1 MQRRDDARQARVV
14 ADDGR
19 RASPRGQLLAQ
30 QLILGSHAALRQRAL
45 DEQEQMIGVDGLG
58 KEVERAFLH
67 RHDGVLNTPVCGHH
81 DDRQPGID
89 LLGAAQDA
97 DTVTRQQPE
106 VGEDQVGPA
115 VADLL
120 QGLGLIGRFE
130 HTVALILERVPEH
143 RAQRVL
149 VLDDQDGCR
158 RTPGRG
164 H

>member
-1 MQRRDDARQARVV
+1 
-14 ADDGR
+14 
-19 RASPRGQLLAQ
+19 
-30 QLILGSHAALRQRAL
+30 
-45 DEQEQMIGVDGLG
+45 MIGVDGLG
-58 KEVERAFLH
+58 KEVECAFLH
-67 RHDGVLNTPVCGHH
+67 RHDGVLNTSVCGHH

-115 VADLL
+115 LPDLL

-130 HTVALILERVPEH
+130 HTVALILERVPKH